1 MFKDLILFL
10 NRKTKTIKSFLSLI
24 LFISLLSISCAKNKG
39 NEVVV
44 SSTGK
49 INTLTIIINDQLWN
63 GEVGDSLRKK
73 FASPVDGLPQE
84 EPLFTINQYPSK
96 AIDANKI
103 YSRNL
108 LIVTKDDKNR
118 FRIAT
123 DEFSKPQNAVH
134 LAGNSNTEIIEKLE
148 QNSDLII
155 KKFKETEILENQR
168 LINLSLLSDKKI
180 RSKFKVSLKLPSTYK
195 TALNKPNFIW
205 LKREI
210 LSGNNNILIYKVP
223 FKNILKDDNVSNNI
237 IQVRDSIGALYI
249 HTRVKNSKMITE
261 ESYSPYF
268 LKTILNGKRTFQTK
282 GTWELKGDY
291 MSGSFINYAI
301 MDRSKRKFIIIEGF
315 CYAPSTDKRD
325 LMFELEAIIK
335 SIKILK

>member
-1 MFKDLILFL
+1 MKKILLTVFF
-10 NRKTKTIKSFLSLI
+10 TSL
-24 LFISLLSISCAKNKG
+24 LFISCSKKKEKPVEIT
-39 NEVVV
+39 
-44 SSTGK
+44 STGR
-49 INTLTIIINDQLWN
+49 INGLTIIINDQLWN

-108 LIVTKDDKNR
+108 LIVNKDDKNR
-118 FRIAT
+118 FRIEV
-123 DEFSKPQNAVH
+123 DEFAKPQNVVH
-134 LAGNSNTEIIEKLE
+134 LAGNSNEEIIEELE
-148 QNSDLII
+148 HNFDAII
-155 KKFKETEILENQR
+155 KKFKQTEILETQKV
-168 LINLSLLSDKKI
+168 ISLSLLSDKKI
-180 RSKFKVSLKLPSTYK
+180 RNKFKVSLKLPSTYK
-195 TALNKPNFIW
+195 TALSRANFIW

-223 FKNILKDDNVSNNI
+223 FKSILKNDNVSNNI
-237 IQVRDSIGALYI
+237 IKIRDSIGALYI
-249 HTRVKNSKMITE
+249 HTRVRNSKMITE

-268 LKTILNGKRTFQTK
+268 LKTLLDGKRTFETK

>member
-1 MFKDLILFL
+1 MKKILLAVFF
-10 NRKTKTIKSFLSLI
+10 T
-24 LFISLLSISCAKNKG
+24 SLLLISCSKKK
-39 NEVVV
+39 EKPIEIT
-44 SSTGK
+44 STGR
-49 INTLTIIINDQLWN
+49 INGLTIIINDQLWN

-108 LIVTKDDKNR
+108 LIVSKDDKNR
-118 FRIAT
+118 FRIEV
-123 DEFSKPQNAVH
+123 DEFAKPQNVVH
-134 LAGNSNTEIIEKLE
+134 LAGNSNSEIIEELE
-148 QNSDLII
+148 HNFDAII
-155 KKFKETEILENQR
+155 KKFKQTEILETQKV
-168 LINLSLLSDKKI
+168 INLSLLSDKKI

-195 TALNKPNFIW
+195 TALSRANFIW

-223 FKNILKDDNVSNNI
+223 FKSILKDDNISNNI
-237 IQVRDSIGALYI
+237 IKIRDSIGALYI
-249 HTRVKNSKMITE
+249 HTRVRNSKMITE

-268 LKTILNGKRTFQTK
+268 LKTLLDGKRTFETK

>member
-1 MFKDLILFL
+1 MKKILLTVFF
-10 NRKTKTIKSFLSLI
+10 T
-24 LFISLLSISCAKNKG
+24 SLLLISCSKKK
-39 NEVVV
+39 EKPVEIT
-44 SSTGK
+44 STGR
-49 INTLTIIINDQLWN
+49 INGLTIIINDQLWN

-108 LIVTKDDKNR
+108 LIVNKDDKNR
-118 FRIAT
+118 FRIEV
-123 DEFSKPQNAVH
+123 DEFAKPQNVVH
-134 LAGNSNTEIIEKLE
+134 LAGNSNEEIIAELE
-148 QNSDLII
+148 NNFDLII
-155 KKFKETEILENQR
+155 KKFKQTEILETQKV
-168 LINLSLLSDKKI
+168 INLSLLSDKKI

-195 TALNKPNFIW
+195 TALSRANFIW

-223 FKNILKDDNVSNNI
+223 FKSILKNDNVSNNI
-237 IQVRDSIGALYI
+237 IKIRDSIGALYI
-249 HTRVKNSKMITE
+249 HTRVRNSKMITE

-268 LKTILNGKRTFQTK
+268 LKTLLDGKRTFETK

>member
-1 MFKDLILFL
+1 MKKILLTVFF
-10 NRKTKTIKSFLSLI
+10 TSL
-24 LFISLLSISCAKNKG
+24 LFISCSKKKEKPVEIT
-39 NEVVV
+39 
-44 SSTGK
+44 STGR
-49 INTLTIIINDQLWN
+49 INGLTIIINDQLWN

-108 LIVTKDDKNR
+108 LIVNKDDKNR
-118 FRIAT
+118 FRIEV
-123 DEFSKPQNAVH
+123 DEFAKPQNVVH
-134 LAGNSNTEIIEKLE
+134 LAGNSNEEIIEELE
-148 QNSDLII
+148 HNFDAII
-155 KKFKETEILENQR
+155 KKFKQTEILETQKV
-168 LINLSLLSDKKI
+168 ISLSLLSDKKI
-180 RSKFKVSLKLPSTYK
+180 RNKFKVSLKLPSTYK
-195 TALNKPNFIW
+195 TALSRANFIW

-223 FKNILKDDNVSNNI
+223 FKSILKNDNVSNNI
-237 IQVRDSIGALYI
+237 IKIRDSIGALYI
-249 HTRVKNSKMITE
+249 HTRVRNSKMITE

-268 LKTILNGKRTFQTK
+268 LKTLLDGKRTFETK

-291 MSGSFINYAI
+291 MSGSFIDYAI
-301 MDRSKRKFIIIEGF
+301 VDRSKRKFIIIEGF

>member
-1 MFKDLILFL
+1 MKKILLTVFF
-10 NRKTKTIKSFLSLI
+10 T
-24 LFISLLSISCAKNKG
+24 SLLLISCSKKK
-39 NEVVV
+39 ETPVEIT
-44 SSTGK
+44 STGR
-49 INTLTIIINDQLWN
+49 INGLTIIINDQLWN

-108 LIVTKDDKNR
+108 LIVNKDDKNR
-118 FRIAT
+118 FRIEV
-123 DEFSKPQNAVH
+123 DEFAKPQNVVH
-134 LAGNSNTEIIEKLE
+134 LAGNSNEEIIEELE
-148 QNSDLII
+148 HNFDLII
-155 KKFKETEILENQR
+155 KKFKQTEILETQKV
-168 LINLSLLSDKKI
+168 INLSLLSDKKI

-195 TALNKPNFIW
+195 TALSRANFIW

-223 FKNILKDDNVSNNI
+223 FKSILKNDNVSNNI
-237 IQVRDSIGALYI
+237 IKIRDSIGALYI
-249 HTRVKNSKMITE
+249 HTRVRNSKMITE

-268 LKTILNGKRTFQTK
+268 LKTLLDGKRTFETK

>member
-1 MFKDLILFL
+1 MKRILLTFFFTSFFL
-10 NRKTKTIKSFLSLI
+10 
-24 LFISLLSISCAKNKG
+24 ISCYKSKEKPVAIP
-39 NEVVV
+39 
-44 SSTGK
+44 STGR
-49 INTLTIIINDQLWN
+49 INALTIIINDQLWN

-108 LIVTKDDKNR
+108 VIVTKDDKNR
-118 FRIAT
+118 FRIDV
-123 DEFSKPQNAVH
+123 DEFAKPQNVVH
-134 LAGNSNTEIIEKLE
+134 LAGNSNEEIIQKLE
-148 QNSDLII
+148 QNFDVII
-155 KKFKETEILENQR
+155 KKFKQTEILENQK

-180 RSKFKVSLKLPSTYK
+180 RRKFKVSLKLPSTYK
-195 TALNKPNFIW
+195 TALNRPNFIW
-205 LKREI
+205 IKREI

-223 FKNILKDDNVSNNI
+223 FKSILKDDNISNNI
-237 IQVRDSIGALYI
+237 IKIRDSIGALYI

-268 LKTILNGKRTFQTK
+268 LKTILNGKRTFETK